1 MSDLCVVGAGV
12 TGLGLLLLLQEA
24 GADLSKVTIVDP
36 QFDGGD
42 LARRW
47 TSVVSNTPWS
57 KSLNALKEVAPS
69 TPLEPVPDPEQC
81 STLSS
86 LSHTILRA
94 ARSPLRRATQ
104 VQGLATQAAWDSA
117 TQLWSVKVDAAGKVI
132 TVKSKALILC
142 PGAEPKQMNL
152 PVASIP
158 LEIALD
164 AERLKQYVRAG
175 EKVVVY
181 GTMHSGTLVIR
192 NLTAAGARVTAHYA
206 SPEPFYW
213 DRDGVYDGIKREAA
227 DVADEIVAGR
237 IPVDLVPVSDTSG
250 VIRAALNADWT
261 VYAMGFRPRLVR
273 LLVDGAEASAAPYD
287 GATGALKAAPKA
299 WGFGVAY
306 PNQAPDDIHWDVSVA
321 AFLTHMKSQLP
332 AILQTLL

>member
-1 MSDLCVVGAGV
+1 
-12 TGLGLLLLLQEA
+12 
-24 GADLSKVTIVDP
+24 
-36 QFDGGD
+36 
-42 LARRW
+42 
-47 TSVVSNTPWS
+47 
-57 KSLNALKEVAPS
+57 
-69 TPLEPVPDPEQC
+69 
-81 STLSS
+81 
-86 LSHTILRA
+86 
-94 ARSPLRRATQ
+94 
-104 VQGLATQAAWDSA
+104 
-117 TQLWSVKVDAAGKVI
+117 VDAAGKVVV
-132 TVKSKALILC
+132 VKSKALILC

-192 NLTAAGARVTAHYA
+192 NLTAAGAQVTAHYA

-273 LLVDGAEASAAPYD
+273 LLVDGAEVSAAPYD
-287 GATGALKAAPKA
+287 GATGALKVAPKA

-306 PNQAPDDIHWDVSVA
+306 PNQAPDGIHWDVSVA